1 MKPGAEYAQS
11 LPLDKEWYKNLDLGG
26 MELPGSNGLDGPD
39 MDHGEPP
46 HTPPILKFASD
57 GRVKPVHACMMFG
70 MGCFVL
76 YAMHH
81 LSGSASIKTFQGFL
95 EKIL

>member
-1 MKPGAEYAQS
+1 MCLRVLAERWMKPGAEYAQS

-46 HTPPILKFASD
+46 HTPPTLTLLQMVISSLLML
-57 GRVKPVHACMMFG
+57 V
-70 MGCFVL
+70 
-76 YAMHH
+76 
-81 LSGSASIKTFQGFL
+81 
-95 EKIL
+95 